1 MFKIDFD
8 FSEEFLGKPEIEMLT
23 LKVLEHVWQNQRIQ
37 DIVDD
42 KSDLSMTLKFSND
55 AEIQSLNR
63 DFRGKDKPTN
73 VLSFPSGDDMPG
85 MEMISDLSEKY
96 VGDIIM
102 SVDTLRAEATVQ
114 DKKIEDHF
122 MHLLVHS
129 VLHLLGYDHINDVEA
144 NVMESLEIDILKGLG
159 INNPYHK
166 DEI

>member
-1 MFKIDFD
+1 
-8 FSEEFLGKPEIEMLT
+8 ML
-23 LKVLEHVWQNQRIQ
+23 
-37 DIVDD
+37 
-42 KSDLSMTLKFSND
+42 
-55 AEIQSLNR
+55 
-63 DFRGKDKPTN
+63 
-73 VLSFPSGDDMPG
+73 G